1 MLSLRFGLSKDELPP
16 PARIRNSNEQNIAKS
31 VRASLTVYQKPWLAL
46 TNSGTFV
53 VAMAIVI
60 TMSSGTAVTFVQKPN
75 STKIPHTISKVPTK
89 CAAKEGCGNPIF
101 VKRATPILE
110 SMYLRMPCVKK
121 ISPTAT
127 RMSAT
132 NLEVGGLAKGA

>member
-1 MLSLRFGLSKDELPP
+1 MLSLRFRLSKDELPP

-60 TMSSGTAVTFVQKPN
+60 TMSSGTAVTLVQKPN

-89 CAAKEGCGNPIF
+89 CDVKEGCGNPIF

-132 NLEVGGLAKGA
+132 NLEGSAA